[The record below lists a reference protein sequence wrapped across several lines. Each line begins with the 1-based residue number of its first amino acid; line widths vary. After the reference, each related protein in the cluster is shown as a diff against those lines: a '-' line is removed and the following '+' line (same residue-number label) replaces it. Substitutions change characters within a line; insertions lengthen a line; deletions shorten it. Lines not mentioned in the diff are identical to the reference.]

1 MSHDASLLL
10 ALVFAAIV
18 AALHALGPRL
28 RAVPGIEAASGTS
41 LSGGLAAA
49 YVFVYLLPELAR
61 GNQQVAKKLHDDL
74 GDAAATH
81 VGVFLVALLGF
92 FVFFVLQWA
101 AEQPRGDGRE
111 PSPAVFAAHVAGFSV
126 YSALVVYLVPL
137 RLQTSPAL
145 AAVFCGILALHLVST
160 DRLLRNRFPQRLA
173 GHPHARLALSAGAIG
188 GWALALLVPETT
200 LTLTLLAAFLG
211 GAVLLNVLDEELPA
225 RHEVRLAWFAVGLVV
240 AAATLTALA
249 AAGERGAA

>member
-1 MSHDASLLL
+1 MSRESASLLL

-49 YVFVYLLPELAR
+49 YVFVHVLPELAR
-61 GNQQVAKKLHDDL
+61 GNPQVAEKLQDDL
-74 GDAAATH
+74 GDAAATE

-126 YSALVVYLVPL
+126 YSALIVYLVPL

-145 AAVFCGILALHLVST
+145 AAVFCGILALHLVSS
-160 DRLLRNRFPQRLA
+160 DRLLRNQFPQRL
-173 GHPHARLALSAGAIG
+173 GEHPHARLGAERWG
-188 GWALALLVPETT
+188 DRW
-200 LTLTLLAAFLG
+200 LG
-211 GAVLLNVLDEELPA
+211 ARTPGARHDPHADPA
-225 RHEVRLAWFAVGLVV
+225 RRVPRRSS
-240 AAATLTALA
+240 TSSTCSTRSSQ
-249 AAGERGAA
+249 RGTRSGSPDLNSETRD

>member
-1 MSHDASLLL
+1 MSHEDSLIL

-49 YVFVYLLPELAR
+49 YVFVHVLPELAR
-61 GNQQVAKKLHDDL
+61 GNQQIAEQLQDDL
-74 GDAAATH
+74 GDAAATE

-111 PSPAVFAAHVAGFSV
+111 PSPAVFAAM
-126 YSALVVYLVPL
+126 
-137 RLQTSPAL
+137 SPAS
-145 AAVFCGILALHLVST
+145 AST
-160 DRLLRNRFPQRLA
+160 APSSSISCRSGCRRVPRW
-173 GHPHARLALSAGAIG
+173 PRCSA
-188 GWALALLVPETT
+188 
-200 LTLTLLAAFLG
+200 
-211 GAVLLNVLDEELPA
+211 
-225 RHEVRLAWFAVGLVV
+225 
-240 AAATLTALA
+240 
-249 AAGERGAA
+249 